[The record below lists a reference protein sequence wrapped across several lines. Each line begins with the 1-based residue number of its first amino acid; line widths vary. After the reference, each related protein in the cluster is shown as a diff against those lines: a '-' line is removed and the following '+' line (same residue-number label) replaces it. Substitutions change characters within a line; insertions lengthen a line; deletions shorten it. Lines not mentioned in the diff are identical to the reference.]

1 MKMSGELT
9 QLIIHHV
16 SHKNTAYLISSSIL
30 YKFIV
35 DSPRLNCIYEVN
47 NNLCICY
54 RWILCNTKHLRDRM
68 ILEACYEN
76 ETNY

>member
-1 MKMSGELT
+1 MSGELT
-9 QLIIHHV
+9 QLIIQHV
-16 SHKNTAYLISSSIL
+16 PHKNTAHLVSSSFL

-35 DSPRLNCIYEVN
+35 DSSRLNCIYQVD

-54 RWILCNTKHLRDRM
+54 RWILCDIKHLREGM
-68 ILEACYEN
+68 TLEDCYVN